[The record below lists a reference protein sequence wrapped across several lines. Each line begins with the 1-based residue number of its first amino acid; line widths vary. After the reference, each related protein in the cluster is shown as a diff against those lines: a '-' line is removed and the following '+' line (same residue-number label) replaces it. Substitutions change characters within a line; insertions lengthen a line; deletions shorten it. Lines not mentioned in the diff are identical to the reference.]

1 MEGCPQV
8 DDRNP
13 FGGAFLLLMLFA
25 LTYTFVCKYSAH
37 RSEEVTS
44 KAPNLYLQVCG
55 GAAPE
60 CVRNLTFLVIHFGGM
75 LTNILPRA
83 ERRALVY
90 HKLANIGLV
99 LCL

>member
-1 MEGCPQV
+1 MGGYSQV
-8 DDRNP
+8 DDWNP

-55 GAAPE
+55 PHA
-60 CVRNLTFLVIHFGGM
+60 FLSVWSEFEVP
-75 LTNILPRA
+75 N
-83 ERRALVY
+83 
-90 HKLANIGLV
+90 
-99 LCL
+99 